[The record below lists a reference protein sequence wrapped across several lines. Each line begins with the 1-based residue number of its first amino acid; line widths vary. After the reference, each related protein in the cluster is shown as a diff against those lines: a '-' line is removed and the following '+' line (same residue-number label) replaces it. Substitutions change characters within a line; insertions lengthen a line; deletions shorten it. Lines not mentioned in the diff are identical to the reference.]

1 MRAYRLILGAGLLLI
16 PLVLS
21 ACQEQILYRPGVT
34 AIFFQSPPT
43 EVDILLVV
51 DNSGSMQDEQEKL
64 SVGFDNFVEFFD
76 VADVDYHIGVTTTD
90 MSDSGEQGELVSH
103 AGTRVIHRGTDDPAE
118 AFRQNVQVGIEGWG
132 FEKGLAASAHALSDE
147 LADDE
152 NEGFL
157 REDALLSVIFVSDE
171 EDSSHHPV
179 NDYINYYFQLKDTHE
194 RDVFNASALVGIDP
208 DTLEPA
214 DCSSGWTGNA
224 AAGHRYHD
232 VAVQTGGVAASIC
245 ESDFSDIVSEM
256 GLASSRLL
264 DRFTLDRRPR
274 PDSIE
279 MILFIPGGSD
289 GEDGLTVPPEG
300 TVDGDYP
307 WEYTEDPDEQEY
319 VIRYTDITSLPPID
333 TQIVLHYEL
342 F

>member
-1 MRAYRLILGAGLLLI
+1 MRANRLILVAGLLLV

-21 ACQEQILYRPGVT
+21 ACQEQTLFRPGVT

-51 DNSGSMQDEQEKL
+51 DNSGSMQDEQTKL
-64 SVGFDNFVEFFD
+64 GEGFDNFVEFFD

-90 MSDSGEQGELVSH
+90 MSSNGEEGALVDH
-103 AGTRVIHRGTDDPAE
+103 AGTHVIHRDTDDPAE
-118 AFRQNVQVGIEGWG
+118 AFRQNVQVGIEGYG
-132 FEKGLAASAHALSDE
+132 FEKGLSAAAFALSE
-147 LADDE
+147 EMADGAND
-152 NEGFL
+152 GFL

-179 NDYINYYFQLKDTHE
+179 NDYINYFFGLKDTRE
-194 RDVFNASALVGIDP
+194 RDVFNASALVGVDP
-208 DTLEPA
+208 DTLDPA
-214 DCSSGWTGNA
+214 DCSAGFAGNA

-232 VAVQTGGVAASIC
+232 VAVQTGGVVASIC
-245 ESDFSDIVSEM
+245 EDEFSHIVSEM

-274 PDSIE
+274 EETIE
-279 MILFIPGGSD
+279 MILFIA
-289 GEDGLTVPPEG
+289 GEEGDGLEVPPEG
-300 TVDGDYP
+300 TEDGDYP
-307 WEYTEDPDEQEY
+307 WEYIENADEQEY

-333 TQIVLHYEL
+333 TQIILHYEL

>member
-1 MRAYRLILGAGLLLI
+1 MPANRLILLAGLLLA

-51 DNSGSMQDEQEKL
+51 DNSGSMQDEQQEL

-90 MSDSGEQGELVSH
+90 MSSGGEEGRLVNH
-103 AGTRVIHRGTDDPAE
+103 AGTRVIHRDTDDPAE
-118 AFRQNVQVGIEGWG
+118 AFRQNVQVGIEGYG
-132 FEKGLAASAHALSDE
+132 FEKGLSAAAHALGDD
-147 LADDE
+147 LDE
-152 NEGFL
+152 NDGFL

-171 EDSSHHPV
+171 EDSSRYGV
-179 NDYINYYFQLKDTHE
+179 NEYINFFYNLKDTHE
-194 RDVFNASALVGIDP
+194 RDVFNASALVGVDP

-214 DCSSGWTGNA
+214 DCSSGFTGNA

-232 VAVQTGGVAASIC
+232 VAVQTGGVVASIC
-245 ESDFSDIVSEM
+245 ENDFADIVSEM

-264 DRFTLDRRPR
+264 DRFVLDRRPR
-274 PDSIE
+274 PETIE
-279 MILFIPGGSD
+279 MVLVIPD
-289 GEDGLTVPPEG
+289 GDAAGLEVPSEG
-300 TVDGDYP
+300 TEDGDYP
-307 WEYTEDPDEQEY
+307 WEYVEDVDAQEY
-319 VIRYTDITSLPPID
+319 MIRYTDITSLPPID
-333 TQIVLHYEL
+333 TQIILHYEL